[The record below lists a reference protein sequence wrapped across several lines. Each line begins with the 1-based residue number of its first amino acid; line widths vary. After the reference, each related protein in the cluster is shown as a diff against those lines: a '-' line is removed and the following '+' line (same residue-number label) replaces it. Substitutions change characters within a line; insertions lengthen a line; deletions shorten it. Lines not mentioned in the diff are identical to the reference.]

1 MGILSKMF
9 KEVITLSVLL
19 LASLALAVDTTV
31 KPTDAPTTVK
41 PTEVPTTVKPT
52 EVPTEP
58 STKPTDAPTTSK
70 PTDGPTTTP
79 GPATE
84 CEQLTLDGCG
94 EELDP
99 PFEQTTVDNIENCQ
113 FFCAD
118 IYEGVCQFF

>member
-1 MGILSKMF
+1 MF

-41 PTEVPTTVKPT
+41 PTEVPTTAKPT

-58 STKPTDAPTTSK
+58 STKPTDAPTTAKPTDAPTTAKPTDGPTTVK

-94 EELDP
+94 GKFTKLIFLP
-99 PFEQTTVDNIENCQ
+99 NLIG
-113 FFCAD
+113 FF
-118 IYEGVCQFF
+118 